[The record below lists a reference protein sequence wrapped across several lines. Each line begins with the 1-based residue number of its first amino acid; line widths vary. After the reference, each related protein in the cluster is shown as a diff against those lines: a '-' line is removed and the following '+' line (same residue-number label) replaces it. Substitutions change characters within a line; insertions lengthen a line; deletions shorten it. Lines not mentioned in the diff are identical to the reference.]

1 MTTSI
6 PIIKTNGTGNDF
18 VLVDERET
26 PLDDPV
32 AFARRV
38 CDRASGV
45 GADGVLLVER
55 SERFDARMRIINADG
70 SEAEMCG
77 NGMRCFARY
86 LDEHDGIGEATVETL
101 AGPIGTRV
109 LSRAPYTIA
118 VEVGEPKLGEPHEV
132 AGYRAVP
139 VDVGNPHVVIQVDD
153 VDAIDLAVIGPR
165 IERDPRYPHG
175 TNVHFVERMF
185 RHAQHDGGARHDTV
199 EWKVRHWERG
209 AGATQA
215 CGTGTVATAAVLIA
229 SGEATSPV
237 ALRVPGGVL
246 EVVWTPGTRAT
257 LIGDAVRE
265 YERVIA

>member
-1 MTTSI
+1 VTTSGV
-6 PIIKTNGTGNDF
+6 PIVKTNGTGNDF
-18 VLVDERET
+18 VLVDARET
-26 PLDDPV
+26 VLEDPV
-32 AFARRV
+32 AFARSV
-38 CDRASGV
+38 CIRTSGV

-55 SERFDARMRIINADG
+55 SDRYDVRMRIINADG

-118 VEVGEPKLGEPHEV
+118 VAMSEPKIGEAHEV

-139 VDVGNPHVVIQVDD
+139 VDMGNPHVVIRVDD
-153 VDAIDLAVIGPR
+153 VDAIDLAVVGPR
-165 IERDPRYPHG
+165 IERDARYPHG
-175 TNVHFVERMF
+175 TNVHFVDR
-185 RHAQHDGGARHDTV
+185 GA
-199 EWKVRHWERG
+199 EWRVRHWERG

-229 SGEATSPV
+229 SGEATSPI

-246 EVVWTPGTRAT
+246 EVVWTPGAGAT

-265 YERVIA
+265 YERVLA